1 MMLSKATPDSSPWT
15 SGSQFSCYPARSE
28 GPAGGPELSLDA
40 LRRKSLRRPAWSL
53 SEEITFVHQHAVLGN
68 AWARLASHL
77 PQRDSSEV
85 KNIFY
90 STTRS
95 KGDNNRRVLS
105 AYARTVQGREDQPAS
120 RVAALEAAVA
130 EMAAC
135 VAAAQAAGLEG
146 WEAAA
151 SAAEDAAHKLQQLQR
166 MLADPG
172 AAVPDAKKEQGAA
185 TPGGASAATGGVAPA
200 QPLVR
205 EASSSRQ
212 PPAARRQ
219 SPQPQARA
227 ATALQAR
234 QAPAMMSS
242 GPQERQSPPRS
253 AAVVMPLHTSSPVR
267 GGFSAVAWRL
277 GRDNNGRS
285 ASSTVASGVGEAP
298 CDDGPN
304 SNDSS
309 ANNLPLI
316 SASHNSSLGMLPLP
330 PRQRHVGG
338 RHELAA
344 GCMSGGST
352 GSTEPLAL
360 TGITEVAA
368 DSADHGLL
376 LLLAAAEGVAAGQ
389 VAAGPSS
396 ATATAI
402 GVGRR
407 ASEAAAQGLS
417 TTTGSDGGA
426 SRLARRLHQVEEEL
440 FGTAG
445 PSDPVAW
452 RGHAAIAEGR
462 RERDCEELAA
472 AKRRRVASSD
482 GAGAPGGGMARTSSS
497 PGAGTVDAVDSSR
510 HGANA
515 ADVSAIAARLRQLT
529 AGDGLA
535 AARLLLQQLLR
546 QDLGPGA
553 ALAGYREV
561 SSQAGRL
568 AGNGSLGVAAMS
580 IPSTRLEDPSSARG
594 SRGSSDRHRISLP
607 CSNGPDAAGAGG
619 QQETTYAPAGPLLTL
634 RWVSRNTDA
643 ATGAAADA
651 GAAAAALAASRPPA
665 LVNVRSGCASATA
678 DLPAKAPAALAGGM
692 GPHLKHGPPRQDVHM
707 HVQRL
712 YATER
717 QQVTQAA
724 AAAAAAAVLARYSR
738 ASAPAYVGGKQ

>member
-1 MMLSKATPDSSPWT
+1 M
-15 SGSQFSCYPARSE
+15 
-28 GPAGGPELSLDA
+28 
-40 LRRKSLRRPAWSL
+40 
-53 SEEITFVHQHAVLGN
+53 LGN

-90 STTRS
+90 STQRS

-135 VAAAQAAGLEG
+135 VTAAQAAGLEG
-146 WEAAA
+146 WEEAA

-185 TPGGASAATGGVAPA
+185 TPGGASAAAGGVAPA

-234 QAPAMMSS
+234 QAPAMSS

-309 ANNLPLI
+309 ANNL
-316 SASHNSSLGMLPLP
+316 NST
-330 PRQRHVGG
+330 
-338 RHELAA
+338 A
-344 GCMSGGST
+344 GINAT
-352 GSTEPLAL
+352 G
-360 TGITEVAA
+360 VA
-368 DSADHGLL
+368 DSAEHGLL
-376 LLLAAAEGVAAGQ
+376 LLLAAAEGTGAGQ
-389 VAAGPSS
+389 AAAEPLRAAAAELGS
-396 ATATAI
+396 
-402 GVGRR
+402 GRR

-426 SRLARRLHQVEEEL
+426 SRLLARRLQQVEEEL

-445 PSDPVAW
+445 PSDDLVAG

-462 RERDCEELAA
+462 RERQWESLAA

-482 GAGAPGGGMARTSSS
+482 GAGVPAVIMVADHDDNSGSGSGWAHHHGAAPTAHGG
-497 PGAGTVDAVDSSR
+497 SR
-510 HGANA
+510 HGTNA
-515 ADVSAIAARLRQLT
+515 ADVPAIAARLRQLT

-535 AARLLLQQLLR
+535 AARLLLQQLL
-546 QDLGPGA
+546 QHTTSLEQAPLPVPA
-553 ALAGYREV
+553 ALEAADTCTWREEQREGDKKGDV
-561 SSQAGRL
+561 QR
-568 AGNGSLGVAAMS
+568 
-580 IPSTRLEDPSSARG
+580 PSAPAPSWWHQPSCASGGGG

-643 ATGAAADA
+643 ATGAAAGA
-651 GAAAAALAASRPPA
+651 GAAAAALAASHPPA

-678 DLPAKAPAALAGGM
+678 DLPAQVPAALAGGM
-692 GPHLKHGPPRQDVHM
+692 GPHLEHGPPRQDVHM

-738 ASAPAYVGGKQ
+738 ASAPAHVGASS